1 MAYHIRKG
9 KIEDCPGVLAL
20 IKELAEFEKAP
31 HEMELSL
38 EVLEKDGF
46 GENPAYDVFVAEED
60 GTVLGMALFYEKYS
74 TWKGRSIYLED
85 LIVSEGHRKRG
96 IGKKLFQEVTK
107 EAKNRNSG
115 RMEWQVLDWNQDAI
129 GFYEKFG
136 AELDAEWIN
145 CKFRRDK
152 LQKIEHEGI

>member
-1 MAYHIRKG
+1 MAYHIREG
-9 KIEDCPGVLAL
+9 KIEDCPEILSL
-20 IKELAEFEKAP
+20 IKELADFEKAP

-38 EVLEKDGF
+38 EELEKDGF
-46 GENPAYDVFVAEED
+46 GKNPAYDVFVAEEN
-60 GTVLGMALFYEKYS
+60 GKVLGMALFYEKYS

-85 LIVSEGHRKRG
+85 LIVSQNHRKRG
-96 IGKKLFQEVTK
+96 IGKKLFMAVMQ

-115 RMEWQVLDWNQDAI
+115 RMEWQVLDWNQGAI
-129 GFYEKFG
+129 KFYEKHG

-152 LQKIEHEGI
+152 LQKIDHEGI